1 MCVYVKLKADIPAR
15 DHYERMTS
23 RPNKESAVAYI
34 QEKKSLWVDL

>member
-1 MCVYVKLKADIPAR
+1 MKLKADIQAR

-34 QEKKSLWVDL
+34 QGKKKLMG